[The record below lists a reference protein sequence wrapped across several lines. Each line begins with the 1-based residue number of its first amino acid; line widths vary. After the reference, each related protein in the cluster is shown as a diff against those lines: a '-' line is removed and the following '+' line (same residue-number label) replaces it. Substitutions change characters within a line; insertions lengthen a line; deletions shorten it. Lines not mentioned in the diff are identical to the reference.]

1 MTALS
6 EDGSI
11 GVYDLK
17 THLSSV
23 LEEVIAGREVTV
35 TRHGHAIARIAPV
48 VQTTRAERLRVI
60 EEMRAARAGRRFP
73 PGESAAELVR
83 EGRDERFSWI

>member
-1 MTALS
+1 MSALA

-35 TRHGHAIARIAPV
+35 TRHGYAVARIAPV
-48 VQTTRAERLRVI
+48 VQTTREQRIAALERIKALRRSVVQV
-60 EEMRAARAGRRFP
+60 
-73 PGESAAELVR
+73 PGEPSVVEMIR
-83 EGRDERFSWI
+83 EDRDR